1 MAKTKYIARFKKGDA
16 IYRYSI
22 IAEDIF
28 EADVRAQRLA
38 KGWGEIYIDV
48 TVPDAD

>member
-22 IAEDIF
+22 IAEEIF

>member
-1 MAKTKYIARFKKGDA
+1 MAKTKFIARFKKVDK
-16 IYRYSI
+16 IYSYSI
-22 IAEDIF
+22 MAEDLF

-38 KGWGEIYIDV
+38 KGGGEIYIDV